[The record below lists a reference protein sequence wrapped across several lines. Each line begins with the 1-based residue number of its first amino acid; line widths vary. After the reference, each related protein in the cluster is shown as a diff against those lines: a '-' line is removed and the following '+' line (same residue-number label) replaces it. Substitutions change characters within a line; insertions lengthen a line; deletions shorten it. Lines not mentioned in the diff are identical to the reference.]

1 MSELLS
7 YRQNNAQT
15 RYLGADFLASALV
28 AVVVFLFYLPAL
40 KNGFVN
46 WDDQL
51 YVYENL
57 RIRSIDAKFIKWIFT
72 EPVLA
77 NWHPLTMLSLA
88 IDYSVWKLNPFGY
101 HLTNNI
107 LHGANAFLASLLTA
121 RLSRMSSSTKKPSH
135 HLMPAFIG
143 AIAGLIFSLHPL
155 RVESVAWVSERKDV
169 LSAFFFLSSVIF
181 FMEYV
186 VSNKNR
192 LFCYFI
198 SLVLFALALMSKPMA
213 ITLPAVLLLIDF
225 YPLKRANKTI
235 DLFIEKIPFFI
246 AAFLCALAALW
257 AQQKSGT
264 ISSLETLTLAERLGV
279 SVRAT
284 AFYLYKTVLP
294 YKLAPFYPLP
304 LKTEMFGPAFAAS
317 FLVLSGITAVS
328 LFFLKKNRLLLTIWL
343 YFLVTLVPVIGLV
356 QIGAQGAADRYTYI
370 PSIGLS
376 ILIAA
381 VIICASQ
388 AISKTKF
395 LTVALII
402 TVILSVPLGLLT
414 LKQSSIWKD
423 PLTLWTYQV
432 KSYPGSSALP
442 YNNLGLAYDSSGDFD
457 NALKNY
463 NVAIVLNPKY
473 TDSIYN
479 KAFALQR
486 LDKCN
491 EAISGF
497 TRVIELKPSFINSYM
512 NRGICY
518 ATLGDFNRAIDDFT
532 VAGKLDPSNKA
543 SYINLALAQKAAGD
557 LTNAQENFS
566 KAEKLDAR

>member
-1 MSELLS
+1 
-7 YRQNNAQT
+7 
-15 RYLGADFLASALV
+15 
-28 AVVVFLFYLPAL
+28 
-40 KNGFVN
+40 
-46 WDDQL
+46 
-51 YVYENL
+51 
-57 RIRSIDAKFIKWIFT
+57 
-72 EPVLA
+72 
-77 NWHPLTMLSLA
+77 MLHS
-88 IDYSVWKLNPFGY
+88 
-101 HLTNNI
+101 
-107 LHGANAFLASLLTA
+107 ANAFLTALLTA
-121 RLSRMSSSTKKPSH
+121 KLARIVFTAKNSAH
-135 HLMPAFIG
+135 YLMPAFIG
-143 AIAGLIFSLHPL
+143 AITGLIFSLHPL

-169 LSAFFFLSSVIF
+169 LSAFFFLSSVVF

-186 VSNKNR
+186 VSSKNR

-225 YPLKRANKTI
+225 YPLKRTDKTVN
-235 DLFIEKIPFFI
+235 LFIEKIPFFI

-264 ISSLETLTLAERLGV
+264 ISSLETLSLAERLGV

-317 FLVLSGITAVS
+317 FLVLSVITAVS
-328 LFFLKKNRLLLTIWL
+328 LIFLKKSRLLLTIWL

-356 QIGAQGAADRYTYI
+356 QVGAQGAADRYTYI

-376 ILIAA
+376 ILFAA
-381 VIICASQ
+381 IIVYASQ
-388 AISKTKF
+388 AISKAKF
-395 LTVALII
+395 FTIASII
-402 TVILSVPLGLLT
+402 TVLLGVPLGLST
-414 LKQSSIWKD
+414 LRQSSIWKD
-423 PLTLWTYQV
+423 PLALWTYQV
-432 KSYPGSSALP
+432 RTYPGSSALP

-463 NVAIVLNPKY
+463 STAIALNPKY

-486 LDKCN
+486 LGKCN

-557 LTNAQENFS
+557 LTNARENFN